1 MPQIW
6 IIIGAI
12 ILSTFVVIK
21 FMRTEEMIMRLFLIF
36 FIFMIVTGSAVYLQS
51 DASLSPK
58 GIIDFTKTYLI
69 WFSDAFDGAKSFS
82 GRISEQDW
90 KIESP
95 KNKTN

>member
-1 MPQIW
+1 MLQIG
-6 IIIGAI
+6 IMVGAI
-12 ILSTFVVIK
+12 ILSVFVVIK
-21 FMRTEEMIMRLFLIF
+21 ILRTEELVMKLFLIF
-36 FIFMIVTGSAVYLQS
+36 FIFMIVTGSAVYIQS

-58 GIIDFTKTYLI
+58 GMIDFTKTYLV

-90 KIESP
+90 KMETP